1 MQALMLDPE
10 LQERKDSLER
20 AATNASRELLQIY
33 EQLRTLFQGRK
44 LDLFALLSPS
54 TQRWIG
60 LSYATFGRVAPLL
73 HDIAQSEWRLESN
86 DLLAEFGA
94 AVFTSVNFLSK
105 FRDFARS
112 GVPWERARAAL
123 QQAKRQRQEPGAKLP
138 RVAKDRDWAPADVAT
153 AMNSINVTQRRP
165 RKRKRVVS
173 DEEDQAEL
181 ISDEVHVASAASPI
195 RSRRLAH
202 ISIAPVSVSKPN
214 GRSRSTSQRRNG
226 RYQFVPNLP
235 TFEEEDS
242 GVNEEDKEQELE
254 QAGDIE
260 PSVPEI
266 EVGRGVSIY
275 TPPESISSPPA
286 LATPN
291 DADDFMSE
299 SSVEFIM
306 DETGHS
312 PAPADVDFQGDM
324 LETYSAQTTHLDTG
338 QKPRAGTRSLH
349 ESIAGDGGSM
359 RRVVHLH
366 SDGEETPERHTSFV
380 TNKPSLTAIPENLQ
394 ATLEGALKQLEP
406 ESWLGQEAIERV
418 LNMCTIYPF
427 FSVAP
432 LPAEP
437 DRDWDVWSRS
447 HKLRRKTWQCK
458 VLVPILQSA
467 HWVLAYVNMRAYKI
481 TFYDSMASRKSWQS
495 VAQALVAALGEQWD
509 PQVWSQS
516 LASDMPQQPNAYDC
530 GMHVLLTSIFLMAE
544 LSLPTTYDCRLWR
557 TLFRNL
563 LRKAEISQPEIDAFF
578 RQRLYADPADEH
590 PRTAEG
596 LMRVIE
602 ASDKHLDDLHQRRRT
617 IEDASTLVSSL
628 HTRACSATY
637 LLQHERTSFE
647 TEIDC
652 RQRHLADLQ
661 ANGSLRPN
669 DHQTLDAARAS
680 LSMSQEQIQANEQRQ
695 KDIFSLWQMVQSV
708 RGAVGESDS
717 GEVVKKRN
725 EWLAE
730 LDKLRERIADF
741 MEQRRKV

>member
-60 LSYATFGRVAPLL
+60 LSYATFGRVAPFL

-112 GVPWERARAAL
+112 GVSWERAREAL

-165 RKRKRVVS
+165 GKRKRVVS
-173 DEEDQAEL
+173 DEEDQAE
-181 ISDEVHVASAASPI
+181 
-195 RSRRLAH
+195 
-202 ISIAPVSVSKPN
+202 
-214 GRSRSTSQRRNG
+214 
-226 RYQFVPNLP
+226 FVPNLP

-254 QAGDIE
+254 QVGDIE

-266 EVGRGVSIY
+266 EIGRGIPIY

-286 LATPN
+286 LATPY

-312 PAPADVDFQGDM
+312 PAPADVDFQGNM
-324 LETYSAQTTHLDTG
+324 LETSNAQANLLDTG
-338 QKPRAGTRSLH
+338 QKPRAGTRSLN

-359 RRVVHLH
+359 RRVVHLD
-366 SDGEETPERHTSFV
+366 SGGEETPERYTSFV
-380 TNKPSLTAIPENLQ
+380 TNKPFLTATPENLQ
-394 ATLEGALKQLEP
+394 TTLEGALKQLEP
-406 ESWLGQEAIERV
+406 EGWLGQEAIERV

-437 DRDWDVWSRS
+437 DRDWHEWSRS
-447 HKLRRKTWQCK
+447 HKLRRKTWQRK
-458 VLVPILQSA
+458 IFVPILQSA
-467 HWVLAYVNMRAYKI
+467 HWVLAYVNMRTYKV

-516 LASDMPQQPNAYDC
+516 LASDVQMPQQPNAYDC

-563 LRKAEISQPEIDAFF
+563 LRKAEISQPEIDTLFG
-578 RQRLYADPADEH
+578 QTLCADPANEH
-590 PRTAEG
+590 LRTAEG

-602 ASDKHLDDLHQRRRT
+602 ASDKHLDDVHQRRRT
-617 IEDASTLVSSL
+617 IEDASMLVSSL

-637 LLQHERTSFE
+637 LLQHERTSLE
-647 TEIDC
+647 TEVEC

-661 ANGSLRPN
+661 TNGSLRPN
-669 DHQTLDAARAS
+669 DHQTLDATRAS

-695 KDIFSLWQMVQSV
+695 KDIFTLWQMVQSV

-717 GEVVKKRN
+717 GEVVMRRN

-730 LDKLRERIADF
+730 LDRLRERIADF
-741 MEQRRKV
+741 MEQRRKA